1 MRKYFQ
7 EKPVTNK
14 KNPYLKCVCDFNAFM
29 DYSGSVTYIQDQN
42 SCLLFKDKIKINI
55 FKEKR
60 NKIININIY
69 L

>member
-1 MRKYFQ
+1 
-7 EKPVTNK
+7 
-14 KNPYLKCVCDFNAFM
+14 M